1 MRPIAHVSP
10 CRTISRHVTFFR
22 TARAGFT
29 LIELLVVI
37 AIIAILAAMLL
48 PALSKAK
55 EKARGIK
62 CMNNTKQLTLG
73 WIMYSSDASD
83 VLMSSAGWINAPM
96 TWNPTIQDTNWAELV
111 DPAQALMADLIKSP
125 GVYKCPSDNI
135 DAPNGP
141 RVRSISM
148 NGALGGGSGPTAE
161 GNFPVP
167 PSPTYYAAGSTGV
180 NKAADKMSELIHPGP
195 ASVFVMLDEQADSI
209 NDAQFML
216 NPGYPRTGEMWRDL
230 PASYHNGAGSFSF
243 ADGHSEIHKW
253 LQQGGQTIFP
263 VLKINYSTSAAAPW
277 GSTSY
282 RHFSDY
288 EWMESH
294 MPYK

>member
-1 MRPIAHVSP
+1 MRLIAHASSRRLSRQSENFAGS
-10 CRTISRHVTFFR
+10 RT
-22 TARAGFT
+22 AGFT

-73 WIMYSSDASD
+73 WIMYSTDAAD
-83 VLMSSAGWINAPM
+83 VLMSSASWVTAPM
-96 TWNPTIQDTNWAELV
+96 DWNGTVADTNSQALV
-111 DPAQALMADLIKSP
+111 DPTQALMADTIKNP

-135 DAPNGP
+135 DGPNGM

-148 NGALGGGSGPTAE
+148 NGVLGGKPTVQGNYPGGVNYYGAGSG
-161 GNFPVP
+161 
-167 PSPTYYAAGSTGV
+167 YGV
-180 NKAADKMSELIHPGP
+180 GRGAQKSSELIHPGP
-195 ASVFVMLDEQADSI
+195 ANVFVMLDEHPDSI

-216 NPGYPRTGEMWRDL
+216 DPGYQPAGEHWRDL

-253 LQQGGQTIFP
+253 LQKGRTACQTIFP
-263 VLKINYSTSAAAPW
+263 ILRKNYTSGAPW
-277 GSTSY
+277 TTTSY
-282 RHFSDY
+282 QFFTDY
-288 EWMESH
+288 EWMESK
-294 MPYK
+294 MPYQ